1 MTSTETTT
9 TGAATAAPIL
19 QIKDL
24 NVTLHKEQ
32 ELIPIL
38 HHVSLTVHAGEI
50 VGLVGESGSGKSM
63 TASAVTQLLPG
74 GSKSLQGSIVFC
86 GEELTTKS
94 EKEMSHYRGKEIAM
108 IFQEPMTCLNP
119 VFTVGEQLE
128 DVICTH
134 QHLQGSEAHARA
146 VAMLESVHIKEPEKM
161 LKAYPYELS
170 GGMRQRAMIAIALSC
185 SPKLLIADEPTT
197 ALDVTI
203 QAQILGLVKEA
214 AGKAGAGVIFIS
226 HDLGVI
232 AQVCDS
238 IAVMYSGEIVEAGTA
253 AEVLTAPR
261 HPYTKALLAA
271 IPGFTP
277 KGTERLELCAIPG
290 MVPDP
295 REHMDGCRFAPR
307 CSVCGESCTKEH
319 PPLHVA
325 GDGRSV
331 CCWKE
336 VQASDAASVT
346 P

>member
-1 MTSTETTT
+1 MINETTKT
-9 TGAATAAPIL
+9 SADATAAVIL
-19 QIKDL
+19 KIKDL
-24 NVTLHKEQ
+24 CVTLRKEQ

-38 HHVSLTVHAGEI
+38 HHVNLTVHAGEI

-74 GSKSLQGSIVFC
+74 GSKSLKGSINFC

-94 EKEMSHYRGKEIAM
+94 EKEMAHYRGKEIAM

-134 QHLQGSEAHARA
+134 QKLKGPKAHARA

-214 AGKAGAGVIFIS
+214 ANKAGAGVIFIS

-253 AEVLTAPR
+253 AEVLTVPR

-277 KGTERLELCAIPG
+277 KGTVRRELCAIPG
-290 MVPDP
+290 MVPDS
-295 REHMDGCRFAPR
+295 REIMTGCRFAPR
-307 CSVCGESCTKEH
+307 CSECGAGCTQEH

-325 GDGRSV
+325 GDGRSI

-336 VQASDAASVT
+336 VQTHDAAIVT

>member
-1 MTSTETTT
+1 MANEI
-9 TGAATAAPIL
+9 IL

-32 ELIPIL
+32 EVIPIL
-38 HHVSLTVHAGEI
+38 HHVDLTVHAGEI

-63 TASAVTQLLPG
+63 TAFSVTQLLPG
-74 GSKSLQGSIVFC
+74 GSKSLQGSVNFC
-86 GEELTTKS
+86 GEELTAKTES
-94 EKEMSHYRGKEIAM
+94 QMSQYRGKDIAM

-119 VFTVGEQLE
+119 VFTVGQQLE
-128 DVICTH
+128 DVISTH
-134 QHLQGSEAHARA
+134 QHKKGGEAHARA
-146 VAMLESVHIKEPEKM
+146 VQMLKNVHIKEPEKM

-203 QAQILGLVKEA
+203 QAQILGLIKEA
-214 AGKAGAGVIFIS
+214 ADKMGTGVIFIS

-232 AQVCDS
+232 AQLCDT

-253 AEVLTAPR
+253 AEVLQYPR

-271 IPGFTP
+271 IPGFQP
-277 KGTERLELCAIPG
+277 KGDGRQELCAIPG

-295 REHMDGCRFAPR
+295 REVMLGCRFEPR
-307 CSVCGESCTKEH
+307 CSCSSDACHQQH
-319 PPLHVA
+319 PPRHIA
-325 GDGRSV
+325 PDGRIV

-336 VQASDAASVT
+336 VQEHAASSAS
-346 P
+346 